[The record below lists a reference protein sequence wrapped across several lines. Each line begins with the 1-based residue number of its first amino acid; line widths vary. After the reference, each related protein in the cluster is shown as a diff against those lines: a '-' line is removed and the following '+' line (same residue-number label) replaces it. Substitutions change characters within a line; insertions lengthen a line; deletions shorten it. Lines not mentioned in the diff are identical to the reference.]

1 MIRLAVFGAD
11 GQVCNEIDR
20 RLHGSISLLSADAIS
35 VGTPLAAVDAS
46 VFVGSRTPDPDEMLQ
61 IVSDGK
67 PVLLANDTVFAMEGL
82 DATLDRES
90 SESRIAVMNPD
101 RWLPSRRL
109 ISDELK
115 GTKLGPVGLI
125 RSHRW
130 EASGSGG
137 VIDSNGLPPGLLRD
151 LDLVVWLKQALP
163 NLIFAT
169 QAGISESSHGP
180 AACDKRGLTLS
191 GHAVFEAIS
200 MPSKESD
207 PFCHRLPGPIQVHLG
222 FGDGTMALV
231 GYSGALPDKQG
242 YQSLSVI
249 CANGAISADDHSNRQ
264 LVFCAGAAQA
274 DPSDEGILSV
284 VSLIQQFVDGLSSA
298 HDFEAGVMAWRQVR
312 TLAKHVRRSL
322 DSRQAV
328 SWEEH

>member
-130 EASGSGG
+130 EASGSH
-137 VIDSNGLPPGLLRD
+137 VLERCWFCRVELL
-151 LDLVVWLKQALP
+151 V
-163 NLIFAT
+163 
-169 QAGISESSHGP
+169 
-180 AACDKRGLTLS
+180 
-191 GHAVFEAIS
+191 
-200 MPSKESD
+200 
-207 PFCHRLPGPIQVHLG
+207 
-222 FGDGTMALV
+222 
-231 GYSGALPDKQG
+231 
-242 YQSLSVI
+242 
-249 CANGAISADDHSNRQ
+249 
-264 LVFCAGAAQA
+264 
-274 DPSDEGILSV
+274 
-284 VSLIQQFVDGLSSA
+284 
-298 HDFEAGVMAWRQVR
+298 RQVR
-312 TLAKHVRRSL
+312 AYILCIVMQGNI
-322 DSRQAV
+322 RQHARHASAIKYTV
-328 SWEEH
+328 AA